1 MPLAAATG
9 DKYYAAFKAVVG
21 ADSNA
26 LVAGTYWVSIT
37 ATVTA
42 PIRHYA
48 TWSSLMADT
57 TNRASVMWSFQNLD
71 TAAKVTAS
79 N

>member
-1 MPLAAATG
+1 MPLAANTG

-21 ADSNA
+21 TTSNGLA
-26 LVAGTYWVSIT
+26 AGTYWVSIT

-48 TWSSLMADT
+48 TWSAMTA
-57 TNRASVMWSFQNLD
+57 RAAVQWSFENLD
-71 TAAKVTAS
+71 SAAKVTAS